1 MRVCSLLC
9 LRMTVQ
15 CISFMG
21 ECNHEC
27 VYACV
32 LFIYTPPQLLTLLL
46 VAETP
51 LGVSS
56 LPKVCYGS
64 VCVMDNSTC
73 LLLSVGVAVV
83 SAYRCLHVGVAV
95 VSACRCGC
103 IVANNRLCEVDCFIN
118 MRLLACECIG
128 NTSSM

>member
-1 MRVCSLLC
+1 MSVRVRVCSLLC
-9 LRMTVQ
+9 LCMTVQ
-15 CISFMG
+15 CISCMG

-32 LFIYTPPQLLTLLL
+32 LFICTPPQLLTLQL

-73 LLLSVGVAVV
+73 
-83 SAYRCLHVGVAV
+83 
-95 VSACRCGC
+95 
-103 IVANNRLCEVDCFIN
+103 
-118 MRLLACECIG
+118 
-128 NTSSM
+128 